1 MPNLREAIEQAS
13 KKLAADLEAAAREW
27 VMDKVLGAS
36 SAPAKKPVVRKD
48 KKKKKPAVISTQ
60 PVVPAKKPAYVIP
73 AMDGSGNFY
82 LLDDNGALISARKRA
97 RDLST
102 VAKRKGYEIQ
112 KNEELP

>member
-36 SAPAKKPVVRKD
+36 SAPAKKPVVRKE
-48 KKKKKPAVISTQ
+48 KKKPAVISTQ
-60 PVVPAKKPAYVIP
+60 PVVPSKKPAYVIP

-82 LLDDNGALISARKRA
+82 LLDDDGALISVRKRA

>member
-27 VMDKVLGAS
+27 VMDKVLGTS
-36 SAPAKKPVVRKD
+36 SAPAKKPVVRKE
-48 KKKKKPAVISTQ
+48 KKKPAIISTQ
-60 PVVPAKKPAYVIP
+60 PVVPAKKPAYVID
-73 AMDGSGNFY
+73 ALDGSSDFY
-82 LLDDNGALISARKRA
+82 LVDENGIFIAARKRE

-112 KNEELP
+112 KSKELP

>member
-13 KKLAADLEAAAREW
+13 KKLAADLETAAREW

-36 SAPAKKPVVRKD
+36 SAPAKKPVVRKE
-48 KKKKKPAVISTQ
+48 KKKKPAIISTQ
-60 PVVPAKKPAYVIP
+60 PVVSAKKPAYVIP

-82 LLDDNGALISARKRA
+82 LLDDNGALISVRKRA

>member
-36 SAPAKKPVVRKD
+36 SAPAKKPVVRKE
-48 KKKKKPAVISTQ
+48 KKKPAVISTQ
-60 PVVPAKKPAYVIP
+60 PVVPAKKPAYVVD
-73 AMDGSGNFY
+73 ALDGSGNF
-82 LLDDNGALISARKRA
+82 LLIADNGVLLSVRKRA

-112 KNEELP
+112 KSKELP